1 MGMTCASHV
10 FKFFSGRWEADGGY
24 NYAPINNV
32 SSIFPGLKANCLAM
46 FSPLQVVFCI
56 CICFALIK
64 TLLVTLQDSRVQ
76 NVLVQNGF
84 LVSKYCT
91 GHACKALKLIL
102 FLSIIES
109 IKTNKK
115 YFVYTIVVLFQSVT
129 CSSEVS

>member
-1 MGMTCASHV
+1 M
-10 FKFFSGRWEADGGY
+10 EADGGY

-32 SSIFPGLKANCLAM
+32 SSIFPGLKANCLVM

-115 YFVYTIVVLFQSVT
+115 YFVYTIVVLFQS
-129 CSSEVS
+129 SNLLK